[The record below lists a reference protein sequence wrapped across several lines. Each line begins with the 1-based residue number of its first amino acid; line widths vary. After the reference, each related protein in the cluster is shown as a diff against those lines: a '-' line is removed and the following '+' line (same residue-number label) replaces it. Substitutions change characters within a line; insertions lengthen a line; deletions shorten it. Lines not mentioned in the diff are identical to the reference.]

1 RAWPPSDRVT
11 KAVTPARPP
20 RRMLDRDR
28 VGDAIEVLLAA
39 TGAAVTL
46 DDLARALAELW
57 NVADIA
63 PPTLVS
69 PAADP
74 TVTHDV
80 RLEGRQYLEIVWGEI
95 LELPPAQRAALL
107 LNLRDADGGN
117 AIALFTLLGIAT
129 LDAIAIAMNVPVDEL
144 AAMWNRLPLD
154 DLTIA
159 SMLGVKRQQVI
170 NLRKSARERLA
181 RRMRKR

>member
-1 RAWPPSDRVT
+1 
-11 KAVTPARPP
+11 
-20 RRMLDRDR
+20 MLDRDR